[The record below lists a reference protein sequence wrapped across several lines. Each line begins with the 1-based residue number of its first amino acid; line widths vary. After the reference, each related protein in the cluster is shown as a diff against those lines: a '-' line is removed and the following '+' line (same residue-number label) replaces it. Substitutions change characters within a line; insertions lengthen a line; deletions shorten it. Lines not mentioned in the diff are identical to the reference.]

1 MKQGFIQF
9 LGFALIAANVHSLAS
24 AAETSTVTVETII
37 EEWDDEEAEPAA
49 AISSPLA
56 LAQYGPF
63 RVVAD
68 DRAELNGSI
77 ESETASQ
84 FKAMLAAYP
93 AIKHIVLID
102 CPGTS
107 DDAANFTIARLIHRK
122 GIATGIPDGG
132 SVRSGGVEL
141 FLAGVKRHAAPTA
154 EFAVHSWRDEDGR
167 EAKDYAANAPENL
180 EYINFYKEIGM
191 DDAKAKAFYAMTNA
205 TPHDSARYLKGAD
218 IAAYIPLD

>member
-9 LGFALIAANVHSLAS
+9 LGFALVAANMHSLAS
-24 AAETSTVTVETII
+24 AAETSTVTVETIA
-37 EEWDDEEAEPAA
+37 EEWGDEEAAPSVASV
-49 AISSPLA
+49 SSQA

-63 RVVAD
+63 SVVAG

-77 ESETASQ
+77 ESETPAQ
-84 FKAMLAAYP
+84 FKAMLTAYP
-93 AIKHIVLID
+93 AIKQIVIID
-102 CPGTS
+102 CPGTG
-107 DDAANFTIARLIHRK
+107 DDAANFTIARLIHHK
-122 GIATGIPDGG
+122 GIATIIPDGG

-141 FLAGVKRHAAPTA
+141 FLAGAKRHASPSA
-154 EFAVHSWRDEDGR
+154 EFAVHSWRDEEGR

-191 DDAKAKAFYAMTNA
+191 DEAKAKAFYAMTNA
-205 TPHDSARYLKGAD
+205 TPHNQARYLNSSD